1 MVHFVNVG
9 FVSVALATSRRYGP
23 ATKRRKNPMIK
34 TLLKRLEGLRLHP
47 YDDNGDQSIGY
58 GRNLSSVGI
67 TEPEAAML
75 LDNDVN
81 RCEQEVRGR
90 YEYYDQ
96 LSEIRQ
102 TAVLSLAYQLGSSR
116 HALFHNHHAEM
127 AKGNF
132 VQAAKE
138 IYPDSL
144 YARQVPSRAEEIAK
158 IIETNEIFL

>member
-1 MVHFVNVG
+1 
-9 FVSVALATSRRYGP
+9 
-23 ATKRRKNPMIK
+23 MIK

-144 YARQVPSRAEEIAK
+144 YARQVPSRAEEIAR

>member
-1 MVHFVNVG
+1 
-9 FVSVALATSRRYGP
+9 
-23 ATKRRKNPMIK
+23 MIK

>member
-1 MVHFVNVG
+1 
-9 FVSVALATSRRYGP
+9 
-23 ATKRRKNPMIK
+23 MIK

-144 YARQVPSRAEEIAK
+144 YAKQVPARAEEIAK
-158 IIETNEIFL
+158 IIESNEILL

>member
-144 YARQVPSRAEEIAK
+144 YARQVPSRAEEIAR